1 MILYGCCILPFAAET
16 HYCNPTNGFADADAT
31 SASLRRT
38 LRPPRSPTA
47 PSRNS
52 LHQTSWGRTDGAP
65 EAVGSSVEPD
75 QSLYIKISVQ
85 WLTFGFFFL
94 ACKVSYN
101 AGCEDE
107 SDQCLFCWEGD
118 EEEA

>member
-1 MILYGCCILPFAAET
+1 MPLAPHFA
-16 HYCNPTNGFADADAT
+16 AT
-31 SASLRRT
+31 SAL
-38 LRPPRSPTA
+38 PTHLLL
-47 PSRNS
+47 PSRNP

>member
-1 MILYGCCILPFAAET
+1 MVVHRATLTSQRTT
-16 HYCNPTNGFADADAT
+16 HHYA
-31 SASLRRT
+31 L
-38 LRPPRSPTA
+38 
-47 PSRNS
+47 
-52 LHQTSWGRTDGAP
+52 QTSWGRTDGAP

-75 QSLYIKISVQ
+75 QSMYIKICVQ

-101 AGCEDE
+101 AGCEE
-107 SDQCLFCWEGD
+107 EADQCLFCWEGG